1 MALLDAKD
9 LGVSSKAFNVFSH
22 LLAELKGGFLL
33 QGSWRKTYVW
43 TKDFSSRSACT
54 KKEDFSPVKVE
65 DFYSDYLF
73 QSWLCASV
81 EIKDEWIFRDNI
93 ERRSHLS
100 VDDFV
105 RDFERPNKP
114 VLITHA
120 INDRPAL
127 ERWNQEYLL
136 ELCGDELTSKVVPT
150 IVKLFASTD
159 RAIRASFSAFGD
171 WFFGHLCPATRTNVE
186 VNAHSCTKDHCNLH
200 SESSCLKEDL
210 LSKLQSDAFQV
221 DEEPAIRT
229 NTTILLGNIAG
240 LLNDSTRKRVL
251 INAFTVR
258 APRDGFA
265 PAKGCCYYGP
275 HSHKPILR
283 CGRDCYSS
291 LVALTIDADSDQL
304 EDGEITFSPCRNIGL
319 LGPSSRPT
327 EPNIR
332 HSFNRVLGTYRR
344 HCCRCSIR
352 GASPRPLSEDFFD
365 SVRDGWDDMED
376 SAAATATPSLSRIQ
390 AAQQRPIASAPRP
403 SHTNTNGPEQ
413 TTTGATV
420 SRQASKTQV
429 SDDEDPWAEIAAPP
443 PSTKPRPVVSTQSRE
458 NTSEPKRSLHSPP
471 LCQDMDA
478 TSTAPQGCKMRVL
491 QREHSF
497 RLRNCESP
505 LGKGSLDTQP
515 DPFRS
520 KGMQRERCSGKSGAS
535 DAKRAFDTIDAK
547 NVFSWST
554 MEAYSSLEEFSK
566 RCPSMTLYQR
576 LQWFRHLPRGATW
589 FENMPE
595 RNVFS
600 WTEVPC
606 GKTFASFKDLVF
618 PIAVNKGFRHLSKQA
633 SALNAH
639 IESKIPSCQRSFSTC
654 LEDHLPRILSS
665 GSTVLHCACLHAGT
679 TKVCCLFM
687 HASGGLLQNFPM
699 SEEIDNGATSKNK
712 KRRVD
717 AVNQAWKIFAT
728 DYEEEHVQGSGLQVP
743 ANLVIKL
750 RCAGKSDKD
759 EIATEDDRDCACH
772 LAASSSPIFFP

>member
-1 MALLDAKD
+1 MNRRRLLAWLAFASRHSAVQL
-9 LGVSSKAFNVFSH
+9 LGNLLFTGKQNICNPGH

-33 QGSWRKTYVW
+33 QGSWRKTYISARSAW
-43 TKDFSSRSACT
+43 TKKEDFSSRWACT

-120 INDRPAL
+120 INDWPAL

-200 SESSCLKEDL
+200 SESSRLKEDL
-210 LSKLQSDAFQV
+210 LSKLQV
-221 DEEPAIRT
+221 DEELVIRT

-265 PAKGCCYYGP
+265 PAKGCWYYGP

-291 LVALTIDADSDQL
+291 LVALTIDADSLSALCTLKTDKRKNHHLPAARGRRENVFSLSQRRASRLGCELSQDQ
-304 EDGEITFSPCRNIGL
+304 G
-319 LGPSSRPT
+319 SRPT

-352 GASPRPLSEDFFD
+352 GASPRPLSD
-365 SVRDGWDDMED
+365 VRDGWDDMED

-443 PSTKPRPVVSTQSRE
+443 PSTKPRAVVSTQSRV
-458 NTSEPKRSLHSPP
+458 RQGQHVSLGAMGLGGAGRGSSAHEACRGSGGGLLVIVDSGYKLHAQRTGDHVRQGWRCRTARVMFDGLRDTRDQPCNGNARHWDPIHS
-471 LCQDMDA
+471 LA
-478 TSTAPQGCKMRVL
+478 L
-491 QREHSF
+491 RE
-497 RLRNCESP
+497 
-505 LGKGSLDTQP
+505 T
-515 DPFRS
+515 
-520 KGMQRERCSGKSGAS
+520 
-535 DAKRAFDTIDAK
+535 
-547 NVFSWST
+547 
-554 MEAYSSLEEFSK
+554 
-566 RCPSMTLYQR
+566 
-576 LQWFRHLPRGATW
+576 
-589 FENMPE
+589 
-595 RNVFS
+595 
-600 WTEVPC
+600 
-606 GKTFASFKDLVF
+606 
-618 PIAVNKGFRHLSKQA
+618 
-633 SALNAH
+633 
-639 IESKIPSCQRSFSTC
+639 IPST
-654 LEDHLPRILSS
+654 PRRTHSGYEKLHTGAFLSRAPKHRAYANWAYAPIHRI
-665 GSTVLHCACLHAGT
+665 GSTVDREAPG
-679 TKVCCLFM
+679 
-687 HASGGLLQNFPM
+687 
-699 SEEIDNGATSKNK
+699 
-712 KRRVD
+712 
-717 AVNQAWKIFAT
+717 
-728 DYEEEHVQGSGLQVP
+728 GSGFD
-743 ANLVIKL
+743 
-750 RCAGKSDKD
+750 S
-759 EIATEDDRDCACH
+759 
-772 LAASSSPIFFP
+772 